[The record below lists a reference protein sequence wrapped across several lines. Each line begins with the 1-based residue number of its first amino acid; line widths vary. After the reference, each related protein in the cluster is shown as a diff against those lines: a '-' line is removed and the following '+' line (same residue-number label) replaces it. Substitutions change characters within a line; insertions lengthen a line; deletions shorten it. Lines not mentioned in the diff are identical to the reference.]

1 MEGLVND
8 WTKRDDAR
16 DSKGG
21 GMTLGPPRAADT
33 LGPLGALGTLET
45 LGVPPPKVVKALKTF

>member
-8 WTKRDDAR
+8 CTKRDDAR

-21 GMTLGPPRAADT
+21 GSGGHPSAPRDLRGTRDSRGAA
-33 LGPLGALGTLET
+33 A
-45 LGVPPPKVVKALKTF
+45 A